1 MDGYIPKQTVG
12 SRGIMMMNK
21 IRYGQRECSDKQ
33 KINDFLKSSS
43 VGVLG
48 MNDENLPYA
57 VPLNYVWYQD
67 SIFFHGAGSGRK
79 ELILSREPEVCFTV
93 FEEFGTVLDPMPC
106 HADTSYM
113 SVMLF
118 GKVQIVRDFEESAN
132 VLDQLVEKYT
142 PGYYKKGLSAKMME
156 KYRSGL
162 DGNPV
167 SVYRLKPS
175 DITAKE
181 NVVKEDEIFKYGDK
195 L

>member
-1 MDGYIPKQTVG
+1 
-12 SRGIMMMNK
+12 MNK
-21 IRYGQRECSDKQ
+21 IRYVQRKCSDKE
-33 KINDFLKSSS
+33 KINDFLTSSR

-48 MNDENLPYA
+48 MNDENSPYA
-57 VPLNYVWYQD
+57 VPLNYVWYHD

-79 ELILSREPEVCFTV
+79 ELILSKEPKVCFTV

-118 GKVQIVRDFEESAN
+118 GQIQRVMDFEESAN
-132 VLDQLVEKYT
+132 ILDQLVEKYT

-156 KYRSGL
+156 KYLSDL
-162 DGNPV
+162 DGNPT
-167 SVYRLKPS
+167 SVYRLKPT

-181 NVVKEDEIFKYGDK
+181 NVVEEDELFKSGDRI
-195 L
+195 

>member
-1 MDGYIPKQTVG
+1 MI
-12 SRGIMMMNK
+12 NK
-21 IRYGQRECSDKQ
+21 IRYVQRECSDRQ
-33 KINDFLKSSS
+33 KINNFLKSSR
-43 VGVLG
+43 VGVLA

-57 VPLNYVWYQD
+57 VPLNYVWCHD

-79 ELILSREPEVCFTV
+79 ELILSKEPDACFTV

-106 HADTSYM
+106 HADTAYM

-118 GKVQIVRDFEESAN
+118 GKVQRVIDFEESATIM
-132 VLDQLVEKYT
+132 DQLVEKYT

-156 KYRSGL
+156 KYRSDV

-167 SVYRLKPS
+167 SVFRLNPS

-181 NVVKEDEIFKYGDK
+181 NVVDDDELFESGDQ

>member
-1 MDGYIPKQTVG
+1 V
-12 SRGIMMMNK
+12 NK
-21 IRYGQRECSDKQ
+21 IRHVQRECGDKQ
-33 KINDFLKSSS
+33 KITDFLNSSR

-48 MNDENLPYA
+48 MNDGSMPYA
-57 VPLNYVWYQD
+57 VPLNYVWHEG

-79 ELILSREPEVCFTV
+79 ELILNEEPEACFTV

-113 SVMLF
+113 SVMVF
-118 GKVQIVRDFEESAN
+118 GKIQKVVDFEESAN
-132 VLDQLVEKYT
+132 VLDILVEKYT
-142 PGYYKKGLSAKMME
+142 PGYYKKGISAKMME
-156 KYRSGL
+156 NYRSGV

-181 NVVKEDEIFKYGDK
+181 NVVEENEIFKSEIK
-195 L
+195 